1 MKHEALTEAISM
13 LDDKLIDEA
22 RQPFKRRGA
31 FPAAIKLCGAAAAC
45 AAAVGAFL
53 LIPRGGGADILVFGE
68 DPAACPVAVTTC
80 AEIGVTR
87 SSALELAEIPVSVAS
102 SEKTVVSISAGELFV
117 AENGEED
124 VLADAPLEIN
134 GGASLIWS
142 VPLTDVGEEY
152 TLTAQTGQN
161 RRVLHLAFDE
171 KTRRWTIR
179 DYSEV

>member
-1 MKHEALTEAISM
+1 MKHEALTEAIST

-22 RQPFKRRGA
+22 RQPFKKRGA
-31 FPAAIKLCGAAAAC
+31 LPLALKLCGAAAAC

-68 DPAACPVAVTTC
+68 NPSASPVAVTTF
-80 AEIGVTR
+80 AEPGIAR
-87 SSALELAEIPVSVAS
+87 AINMEFAEIPVSVSS
-102 SEKTVVSISAGELFV
+102 SEKTVVSISAGELFFS
-117 AENGEED
+117 ENGIAD
-124 VLADAPLEIN
+124 VLADCPLEIN

-142 VPLTDVGEEY
+142 VPLTDAGEEY
-152 TLTAQTGQN
+152 TLTAQTGSN

-171 KTRRWTIR
+171 KTRSWTIR